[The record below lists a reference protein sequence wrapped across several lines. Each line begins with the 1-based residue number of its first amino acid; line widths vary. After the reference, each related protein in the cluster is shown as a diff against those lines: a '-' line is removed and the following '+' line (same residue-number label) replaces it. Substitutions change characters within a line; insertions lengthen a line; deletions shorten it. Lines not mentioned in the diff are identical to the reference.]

1 MNAIAQTIERPCTLE
16 EFLALPESNLPHE
29 YIDGTLIMS
38 PSPAWNHQDVVWEL
52 SSMAKNFCKE
62 TGLALCAI
70 APLDVKLDSQ
80 TIVQP
85 DVLMILV
92 ENQSKVKDRIYGPPD
107 WVAEVL
113 SPGNRD
119 YDLVK
124 KRAIYEAAGVPEY
137 WAVDIEA
144 REVLVFRLKD
154 AGQYAAPEVFGAGQT
169 LTCQS
174 VPGFVVA
181 VSDLFVSLP

>member
-1 MNAIAQTIERPCTLE
+1 MLPVAQTIERPCTLE

-29 YIDGTLIMS
+29 YIDGALIMS
-38 PSPAWNHQDVVWEL
+38 PSPSSYHQDVVL
-52 SSMAKNFCKE
+52 D
-62 TGLALCAI
+62 LALAAKLFCQQSRSARCFL
-70 APLDVKLDSQ
+70 APLDVLLEPE
-80 TIVQP
+80 TVIQP

-92 ENQSKVKDRIYGPPD
+92 ENQSIVQSVIKGPPD
-107 WVAEVL
+107 WVAEVM

-169 LTCQS
+169 LACQS